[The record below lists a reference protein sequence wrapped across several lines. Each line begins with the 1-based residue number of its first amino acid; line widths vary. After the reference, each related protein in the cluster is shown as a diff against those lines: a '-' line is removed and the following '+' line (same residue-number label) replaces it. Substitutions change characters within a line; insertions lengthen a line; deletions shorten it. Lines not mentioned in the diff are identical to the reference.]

1 MGLCGA
7 AGACHFL
14 PPWADGHLSWG
25 EGKGWETELFQGS
38 LEEGFHNYMVGSELV
53 MGDWFVLL
61 SCIAA
66 IVV

>member
-14 PPWADGHLSWG
+14 PLWADGHLSWG

-53 MGDWFVLL
+53 LGDWFVLL